1 MDVYVVNMQSELEKW
16 LKELRKG
23 STKLAMLSLL
33 GVGDM
38 YGYELTRELS
48 RITDGVITLKE
59 SNAYPAL
66 HTLESDGLI
75 KSYWKETEVGMPPRK
90 YYSIT
95 AEGRSFLDEMKIEWT
110 KHSEAMEKV
119 WKFK

>member
-1 MDVYVVNMQSELEKW
+1 MQSEIEKW

-33 GVGDM
+33 SKRDM
-38 YGYELTRELS
+38 YGYEITKELS
-48 RITDGVITLKE
+48 TITDGVISLKE

-66 HTLESDGLI
+66 HTMESEGLI
-75 KSYWKETEVGMPPRK
+75 KSYWKETEAGMPPRK

-95 AEGRSFLDEMKIEWT
+95 SLGSAFYEDMKKEWK
-110 KHSEAMEKV
+110 KHNDSMEKV
-119 WKFK
+119 WQY

>member
-1 MDVYVVNMQSELEKW
+1 MQSELEKW

-33 GVGDM
+33 SVRDM
-38 YGYELTRELS
+38 YGYELTKELGQ
-48 RITDGVITLKE
+48 ITDGVITLKE

-66 HTLESDGLI
+66 HTLEADALI
-75 KSYWKETEVGMPPRK
+75 KSYWKETEAGMPPRK

-95 AEGRSFLDEMKIEWT
+95 PAGRVFLDEMKAEWK

-119 WKFK
+119 WEFKGK

>member
-1 MDVYVVNMQSELEKW
+1 MQSDMEKW

-33 GVGDM
+33 GARDM
-38 YGYELTRELS
+38 YGYELTKELS
-48 RITDGVITLKE
+48 VITNGVIALKE

-66 HTLESDGLI
+66 HTLEADGLI
-75 KSYWKETEVGMPPRK
+75 KSYWKETEAGMPPRK

-95 AEGRSFLDEMKIEWT
+95 AAGRAFLDEMKKEWV
-110 KHSEAMEKV
+110 KHGEAMENV
-119 WKFK
+119 WKYNG